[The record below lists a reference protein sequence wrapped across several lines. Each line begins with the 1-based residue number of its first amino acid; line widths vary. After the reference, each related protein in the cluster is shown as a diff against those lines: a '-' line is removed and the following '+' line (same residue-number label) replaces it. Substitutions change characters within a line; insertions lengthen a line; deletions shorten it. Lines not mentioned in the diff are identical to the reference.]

1 MAYAERRAVSA
12 FAGTPR
18 SLPQQSLDLLNGSHT
33 PFAEANFIRTTRFCG
48 GFSAA
53 EPAYTFVADDK
64 PVVVSALHHHN
75 PSLRS
80 LDRTLEMGGR
90 VWSMQ

>member
-1 MAYAERRAVSA
+1 LIDTKFAKANDVCTTPVCSALRAA
-12 FAGTPR
+12 K
-18 SLPQQSLDLLNGSHT
+18 
-33 PFAEANFIRTTRFCG
+33 
-48 GFSAA
+48 
-53 EPAYTFVADDK
+53 PAYNFCADDN
-64 PVVVSALHHHN
+64 PVVVSVPQIQN

>member
-1 MAYAERRAVSA
+1 VQRS
-12 FAGTPR
+12 R
-18 SLPQQSLDLLNGSHT
+18 SLINGSNT
-33 PFAEANFIRTTRFCG
+33 QFAEANFIRTTRFR
-48 GFSAA
+48 SAFNA
-53 EPAYTFVADDK
+53 AKPAYTFVADDK
-64 PVVVSALHHHN
+64 PVVVSALYNQN